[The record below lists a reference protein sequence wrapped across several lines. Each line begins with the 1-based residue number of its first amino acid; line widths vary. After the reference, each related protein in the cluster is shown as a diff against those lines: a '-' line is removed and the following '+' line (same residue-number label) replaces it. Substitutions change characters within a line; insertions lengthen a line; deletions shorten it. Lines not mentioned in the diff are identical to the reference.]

1 MGCRKN
7 LREGAQFDLLLRV
20 VAGCP
25 TTEVDIT
32 RNFCGGDFRLAGE
45 VQTLTGDYEC
55 VGVLIADEDHFPIG
69 IDGRSKPPR
78 VDC

>member
-1 MGCRKN
+1 
-7 LREGAQFDLLLRV
+7 
-20 VAGCP
+20 
-25 TTEVDIT
+25 VDIA